1 MALHLVKLCVGA
13 QSIADLQAWVALR
26 RAQGAANQPHVPHTH
41 VTRMTPKR
49 ASELLDGGSLYWV
62 IKGQIAARQ
71 TLLGLEPVVG
81 EDGIKRCA
89 LLLDEEVVAVTPR
102 PMRAFQGWR
111 YLKPEDAPADL
122 TAPGAAEM
130 PEELR
135 RQLADLG
142 LL

>member
-1 MALHLVKLCVGA
+1 
-13 QSIADLQAWVALR
+13 
-26 RAQGAANQPHVPHTH
+26 
-41 VTRMTPKR
+41 MTPKR
-49 ASELLDGGSLYWV
+49 GAELLDGGSIYWV

-71 TLLGLEPVVG
+71 KLLGLEPVVG
-81 EDGIKRCA
+81 EDGIGRCA
-89 LLLDEEVVAVTPR
+89 LLLDDEAVAVTPR

-111 YLKPEDAPADL
+111 YLNPEDAPADL

-135 RQLADLG
+135 RQLAELG